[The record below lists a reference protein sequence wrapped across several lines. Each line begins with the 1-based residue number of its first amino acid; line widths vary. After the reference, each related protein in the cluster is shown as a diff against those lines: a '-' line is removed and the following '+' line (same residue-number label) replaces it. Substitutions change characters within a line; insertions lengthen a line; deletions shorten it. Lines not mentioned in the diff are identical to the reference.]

1 MKLISIALFLSTF
14 LLIAKDSKKLK
25 YIAFGDSYTI
35 CTGTNSIEEQ
45 WPTILTK
52 HLNQAN
58 IATELVA
65 NPSKN
70 GYTTQNVIDKEL
82 PILNTTNIDFA
93 TLLIGV
99 NDWVRGVDIN
109 TYHKNLNFIID
120 HIQKHLTNKKQ
131 LILITIPDFGVTPQ
145 GAMYSNGR
153 NISEGINAFNDIIKS
168 EAKKRELMCVDIFP
182 LTQLM
187 KINAELIAV
196 DGLHPSAK
204 EYALWEPLILSKAKK
219 LLKK

>member
-14 LLIAKDSKKLK
+14 LFMSKDSKKLK

-35 CTGTNSIEEQ
+35 CTGTNSVEEQ
-45 WPTILTK
+45 WPTVLTK

-58 IATELVA
+58 ITTELVA

-82 PILNTTNIDFA
+82 PVLNTTEVDFA

-145 GAMYSNGR
+145 GAMFSKGR
-153 NISEGINAFNDIIKS
+153 DISEGIGSFNDIIKS
-168 EAKKRELMCVDIFP
+168 EAKKRELICVDIFP

-187 KINAELIAV
+187 KTNAELIAL

-204 EYALWEPLILSKAKK
+204 EYALWETLILNKAKE
-219 LLKK
+219 LSKK